1 MNLQL
6 LKCSNRVKG
15 YTFTTVNM
23 KKKTGLKAKLY
34 NHKNVATRLKAKLY
48 SNMGKGFQC
57 KYVTSKSTSVTQ
69 ASSSLSI
76 RLSVNM

>member
-23 KKKTGLKAKLY
+23 KKTGLKAKLY
-34 NHKNVATRLKAKLY
+34 NHKDVATRLKAKLY

-76 RLSVNM
+76 RLSVNI